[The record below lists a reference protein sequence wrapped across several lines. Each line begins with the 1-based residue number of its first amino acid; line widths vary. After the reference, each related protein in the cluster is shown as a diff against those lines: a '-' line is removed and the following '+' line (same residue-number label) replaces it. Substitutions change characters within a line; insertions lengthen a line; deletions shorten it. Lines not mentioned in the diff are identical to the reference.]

1 MMLRLTTYNTK
12 YIIYYLILYMHH
24 SHALQ
29 SKLFNYATY
38 TLYILYIAV
47 TFGLFASAPEYLTK
61 LNTYLKLYISLFLIW
76 RFNPWTHSR
85 FSGYD
90 KRIAYEAGVYLL
102 LSVVLTDVALVYIDE
117 IKWFFTNVY
126 HSSFIYKSQLV

>member
-1 MMLRLTTYNTK
+1 
-12 YIIYYLILYMHH
+12 MHH

-38 TLYILYIAV
+38 ALYILYIAV

-76 RFNPWTHSR
+76 RFNPWTHTK

-102 LSVVLTDVALVYIDE
+102 LSVILTDVALVYIDE
-117 IKWFFTNVY
+117 IKWFLTNMY
-126 HSSFIYKSQLV
+126 HSSFIYKSTIVQPV